1 MVNLTKGFCFTSDDV
16 DDNKD
21 DDDEGAD
28 GKKGLALTS
37 NVLGINNQ
45 QILFFRAIAFF
56 LAFSL
61 GISVHRICI
70 ILFNGGLFSNYS
82 KIQFQGRTSNFR
94 FKQKP
99 VPDIST

>member
-1 MVNLTKGFCFTSDDV
+1 MVNLTKGSCFTSDDV
-16 DDNKD
+16 DDDKD
-21 DDDEGAD
+21 DDDESAD
-28 GKKGLALTS
+28 GKKGLALIS
-37 NVLGINNQ
+37 DVLGINNQ
-45 QILFFRAIAFF
+45 QLLFFRAIAFF